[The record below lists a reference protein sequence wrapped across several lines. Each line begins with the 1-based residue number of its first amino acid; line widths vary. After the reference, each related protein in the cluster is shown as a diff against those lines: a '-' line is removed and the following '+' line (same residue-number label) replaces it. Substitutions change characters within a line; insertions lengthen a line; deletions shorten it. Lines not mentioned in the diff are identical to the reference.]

1 MDKLYLLFAGITLV
15 FVLSVLAMNMSG
27 FYYTNKQELSGFQNL
42 IMSDNEKKIR
52 ACMDSLAL
60 YTTPGGS
67 PTEEGKHLC
76 EIFKGVRAAMMEK
89 EERDDVKDK
98 TIASKNVENKLANK
112 IPGGALPCPLFT
124 YPVGGSDDKAW
135 LAWFQKIPVDFG
147 ARIVFMVIYADENIT
162 PQKQASQDAIKD
174 NLAGFEDICTPE
186 LIEMK
191 TRNQKA
197 NSCVMPSDIK
207 PEQVNKTVDEII
219 KQLISTRDTILK
231 NTISPIAL
239 KLDPTSSSPMKN
251 KIRPDVLGNPD
262 KLFAEMKMRIARTK
276 DSLDFLNKE
285 KDKANL
291 LANSVLSS
299 TSSS

>member
-1 MDKLYLLFAGITLV
+1 M
-15 FVLSVLAMNMSG
+15 
-27 FYYTNKQELSGFQNL
+27 
-42 IMSDNEKKIR
+42 
-52 ACMDSLAL
+52 
-60 YTTPGGS
+60 
-67 PTEEGKHLC
+67 
-76 EIFKGVRAAMMEK
+76 
-89 EERDDVKDK
+89 
-98 TIASKNVENKLANK
+98 
-112 IPGGALPCPLFT
+112 
-124 YPVGGSDDKAW
+124 
-135 LAWFQKIPVDFG
+135 
-147 ARIVFMVIYADENIT
+147 
-162 PQKQASQDAIKD
+162 
-174 NLAGFEDICTPE
+174 
-186 LIEMK
+186 
-191 TRNQKA
+191 
-197 NSCVMPSDIK
+197 
-207 PEQVNKTVDEII
+207 NKTVDEII

>member
-27 FYYTNKQELSGFQNL
+27 FYYTNKQEVSGFQNL
-42 IMSDNEKKIR
+42 MMSDNEKKIR

-76 EIFKGVRAAMMEK
+76 EIFKGVRSAMMEK

-135 LAWFQKIPVDFG
+135 LDWFQ
-147 ARIVFMVIYADENIT
+147 
-162 PQKQASQDAIKD
+162 
-174 NLAGFEDICTPE
+174 
-186 LIEMK
+186 
-191 TRNQKA
+191 
-197 NSCVMPSDIK
+197 
-207 PEQVNKTVDEII
+207 
-219 KQLISTRDTILK
+219 
-231 NTISPIAL
+231 
-239 KLDPTSSSPMKN
+239 
-251 KIRPDVLGNPD
+251 
-262 KLFAEMKMRIARTK
+262 
-276 DSLDFLNKE
+276 
-285 KDKANL
+285 
-291 LANSVLSS
+291 
-299 TSSS
+299 

>member
-1 MDKLYLLFAGITLV
+1 
-15 FVLSVLAMNMSG
+15 MNMSG
-27 FYYTNKQELSGFQNL
+27 FYYTKKQEVSAFQDLS
-42 IMSDNEKKIR
+42 MSDNEKKIR

-135 LAWFQKIPVDFG
+135 LAWFQNIPVDFG
-147 ARIVFMVIYADENIT
+147 ARVIFMVIYADENIT
-162 PQKQASQDAIKD
+162 PQKQASQDAI
-174 NLAGFEDICTPE
+174 LTGFEDICTPE
-186 LIEMK
+186 LLEMK

-197 NSCVMPSDIK
+197 NSCIMPSDIK
-207 PEQVNKTVDEII
+207 PEQIDKAVDEII
-219 KQLISTRDTILK
+219 NQLKTRRDNILK

-239 KLDPTSSSPMKN
+239 KLDPTASSPMKN

-262 KLFAEMKMRIARTK
+262 KLFAEMKMRIARTN
-276 DSLDFLNKE
+276 DSLDFLKKE
-285 KDKANL
+285 KDKANV
-291 LANSVLSS
+291 LASAVLSS

>member
-27 FYYTNKQELSGFQNL
+27 FYYTKKQEVSAFQDLS
-42 IMSDNEKKIR
+42 MSDNEKKIR

-135 LAWFQKIPVDFG
+135 LAWFQNIPVDFG
-147 ARIVFMVIYADENIT
+147 ARVIFMVIYADENIT
-162 PQKQASQDAIKD
+162 PQKQASQDAI
-174 NLAGFEDICTPE
+174 LTGFEDICTPE
-186 LIEMK
+186 LLEMK

-197 NSCVMPSDIK
+197 NSCIMPSDIK
-207 PEQVNKTVDEII
+207 PEQIDKAVDEII
-219 KQLISTRDTILK
+219 NQLKTRRDNILK

-239 KLDPTSSSPMKN
+239 KLDPTASSPMKN
-251 KIRPDVLGNPD
+251 KISPDVLGNPD
-262 KLFAEMKMRIARTK
+262 KLFAEMKMRIARTN
-276 DSLDFLNKE
+276 DSLDFLKKE
-285 KDKANL
+285 KDKANV
-291 LANSVLSS
+291 LASAVLSS

>member
-27 FYYTNKQELSGFQNL
+27 FYYTKKQEVSAFQDLS
-42 IMSDNEKKIR
+42 MSDNEKKIR

-76 EIFKGVRAAMMEK
+76 EIFKGIRAAMMEK

-147 ARIVFMVIYADENIT
+147 ARVIFMVIYADENIT
-162 PQKQASQDAIKD
+162 PQKQASQDAI
-174 NLAGFEDICTPE
+174 LTGFEDICTPE
-186 LIEMK
+186 LLEMK

-197 NSCVMPSDIK
+197 NSCIMPSDIK
-207 PEQVNKTVDEII
+207 PEQIDKAVDEII
-219 KQLISTRDTILK
+219 NQLKTRRDNILK

-239 KLDPTSSSPMKN
+239 KLDPTASSPMKN

-262 KLFAEMKMRIARTK
+262 KLFAEMKMRIARTN
-276 DSLDFLNKE
+276 DSLDFLKKE
-285 KDKANL
+285 KDKANV
-291 LANSVLSS
+291 LASAVLSS

>member
-15 FVLSVLAMNMSG
+15 FVSCVLAMNISDYYYIRKDGFVDVSMS
-27 FYYTNKQELSGFQNL
+27 E
-42 IMSDNEKKIR
+42 NEKKIR

-67 PTEEGKHLC
+67 PTEEGKYLC
-76 EIFKGVRAAMMEK
+76 EVFKGVREAMMQKEK
-89 EERDDVKDK
+89 NDGVKDK
-98 TIASKNVENKLANK
+98 AIASKNVENKLANK

-147 ARIVFMVIYADENIT
+147 ARVVFMVIYADENIS
-162 PQKQASQDAIKD
+162 PQKQASQDAIND

-186 LIEMK
+186 LLEMK

-207 PEQVNKTVDEII
+207 PDQVNKTVDEII

-231 NTISPIAL
+231 NTIDPVAL
-239 KLDPTSSSPMKN
+239 KLDSTASSPMKN

-262 KLFAEMKMRIARTK
+262 KLFAEMKLRIARTK
-276 DSLDFLNKE
+276 DALDFLNKQKE
-285 KDKANL
+285 KASQ
-291 LANSVLSS
+291 LAATVSS
-299 TSSS
+299 GISDS